1 MPGEMLGL
9 GVTFAL
15 ACVSATLFLFLRCE
29 GKGRPFGPGS
39 RWWALSVI
47 GITSALSTAVAFVGV
62 IVLSRL
68 PHVFFGVGVAVPS
81 WLWLGQIRNGGGND
95 SGRTVARDAS
105 TLWLARLLARMHEGM
120 ADDRDRWCDER
131 VDPEWSVDDL
141 HMAARA
147 YHEYLL
153 QRLSAEERRRVR
165 IHAQLSGI
173 ETRLGIVQIIENG
186 VAQPKVAAA
195 LEEARATRE
204 PRYARYLDDLG
215 RLSNI
220 LRHDAERDLKRLISA
235 GYTAGYRNL
244 PVYRPAVAISQ
255 RASAPVDAA

>member
-1 MPGEMLGL
+1 MPGEVLGL

-15 ACVSATLFLFLRCE
+15 ACASATLFLFLRCE
-29 GKGRPFGPGS
+29 GKGRPFGPSS

-47 GITSALSTAVAFVGV
+47 GITSALSTAVAFLGV

-81 WLWLGQIRNGGGND
+81 WLWLGQIRNGANDGGR
-95 SGRTVARDAS
+95 SLARDAS

-120 ADDRDRWCDER
+120 ADDRETWCDEH
-131 VDPEWSVDDL
+131 VDPDWSVDDL

-147 YHEYLL
+147 YHEYLW
-153 QRLSAEERRRVR
+153 QRFSIEERRRAR
-165 IHAQLSGI
+165 IHAQLNGI

-186 VAQPKVAAA
+186 VATPKVAAA

-215 RLSNI
+215 RLSKI
-220 LRHDAERDLKRLISA
+220 LRHDAERDLKRLLSA

-244 PVYRPAVAISQ
+244 RVYRPAVAVS
-255 RASAPVDAA
+255 RRTSAPVDAA